1 MQGPHSAKLFV
12 NKYLEGD
19 LPRRLTEYR
28 FALRDEGKWYVD
40 DETLPTPALY
50 LGYEPTV
57 LDVWPTIITMA
68 MSTTNL
74 TRDDYVTDVMDP
86 LYRVIYS
93 MRTYVWVRTEGEEA
107 TTLMRDRL
115 TTVVR
120 SSLLDNPCLRAND
133 PANFLE
139 VLIDEGTMR
148 EEFSDL
154 TPVKGD
160 RYLAGAYISFDMAIN
175 ERITRAPLGIATE
188 IRVEEELMPY
198 E

>member
-12 NKYLEGD
+12 NSYLQAD
-19 LPRRLTEYR
+19 LPRRISEYR
-28 FALRDEGKWYVD
+28 YALRDEGKWYVD

-50 LGYEPTV
+50 LAYEPMA
-57 LDVWPTIITMA
+57 LDTWPTIITMA

-74 TRDDYVTDVMDP
+74 SREDYVTSVMDP

-93 MRTYVWVRTEGEEA
+93 MRTYIWVRTEGEEA

-120 SSLLDNPCLRAND
+120 SSLLDSPCLRAND
-133 PANFLE
+133 PSKFLE

-160 RYLAGAYISFDMAIN
+160 RYLAGAYISFDMTLN
-175 ERITRAPLGIATE
+175 ERITRAPLGIVNE
-188 IRVEEELMPY
+188 IDVQEELLPY
-198 E
+198 